1 MLDQVDREFEES
13 LMEALKVRRM
23 SASDGDDDA
32 DDEVRMKN
40 VEMRERR
47 NGYVQVIAIGGETVR
62 EYGFVPFNL
71 FYISVKSE
79 RKREDCWMSDGFK
92 GILAKDAKRVVITF
106 EDLDFLT
113 KHKVHMYLG
122 DPTADM

>member
-32 DDEVRMKN
+32 DDEVRMKI

-62 EYGFVPFNL
+62 ESMVL
-71 FYISVKSE
+71 FLSIFSIYQ
-79 RKREDCWMSDGFK
+79 
-92 GILAKDAKRVVITF
+92 
-106 EDLDFLT
+106 
-113 KHKVHMYLG
+113 
-122 DPTADM
+122 

>member
-1 MLDQVDREFEES
+1 MLDQVEREFEES

-23 SASDGDDDA
+23 SVSDGDDDA

-62 EYGFVPFNL
+62 VWFCSFQSFL
-71 FYISVKSE
+71 YIREVREGES
-79 RKREDCWMSDGFK
+79 EDCWMSDGFK
-92 GILAKDAKRVVITF
+92 GILAK
-106 EDLDFLT
+106 
-113 KHKVHMYLG
+113 M
-122 DPTADM
+122 

>member
-1 MLDQVDREFEES
+1 MLDQVDRESEES

-79 RKREDCWMSDGFK
+79 RE
-92 GILAKDAKRVVITF
+92 RVRIAGSLMVSR
-106 EDLDFLT
+106 
-113 KHKVHMYLG
+113 VY
-122 DPTADM
+122 